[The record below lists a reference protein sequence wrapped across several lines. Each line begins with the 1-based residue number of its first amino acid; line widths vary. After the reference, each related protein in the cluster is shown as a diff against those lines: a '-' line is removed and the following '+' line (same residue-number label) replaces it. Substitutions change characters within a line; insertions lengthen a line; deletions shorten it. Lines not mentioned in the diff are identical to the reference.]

1 MKSEQE
7 TEGMVDIMEHIQ
19 RYAPVTS
26 SGTIHPLLFGG
37 DQLTRERAYNAK
49 LQSAD
54 PLKKLQGIIP
64 KVEDWH
70 ARFTFYQVLYINSY
84 CILSVTVFC
93 PSYSFRLKPLLKV

>member
-49 LQSAD
+49 DAKLQSAN

-70 ARFTFYQVLYINSY
+70 ARFTFYQVYTTVAVL
-84 CILSVTVFC
+84 CQQPFSVC
-93 PSYSFRLKPLLKV
+93 LI